1 MAKNVITGSKG
12 GSSKPKKPK
21 EMEDNL
27 ISINKI
33 KVLLAVSDGECD
45 PNFSLKN
52 LYLDDVVVQNEDGT
66 FNYEGVTAEFRP
78 GTQDQP
84 YIQGFTDTSS
94 EITVARDL
102 TTKTPYSISVTNKNL
117 SAIRIRVL
125 MPRGVTSEDD
135 GDLVGVRVE
144 YAVDMAVDGGSFNQV
159 MSDVIEGK
167 TTSGYDRSRRID
179 LPSFN
184 SQVILRVRRVT
195 PDSTSAKVA
204 DAIKLQ
210 SYAEV
215 IDAKFRYPLTGLV
228 YVEFDSELFPNQIP
242 NISTKKRWKLIN
254 IPSNYDP
261 IARTY
266 SGNWNGT
273 FKKAWSNNPA
283 WVLYD
288 LITNQRYGLDQR
300 ELGIPLDKWALYDAG
315 RYCDQ
320 MVPDGKG
327 GTEPRY
333 LCDVVIQSQVEAY
346 QLVTD
351 ICSIFRGMTFWNG
364 ESLSIVVDK
373 PREPSY
379 IFTNDNVVNGEFSYT
394 FASEKS
400 MYTSCNVTFDDEQ
413 NLYQQDVEPVF
424 DTEAALRFGHNPTS
438 ITAIGCTRRS
448 EANRRGRWILKTN
461 LRSTTV
467 NFATGLEGMIPTIGD
482 VVAISDNFWSSNL
495 ALNLSGRVME
505 VSGLQ
510 VFLPFKVD
518 ARAGD
523 FIMINKPDGK
533 PVKRTISRV
542 SADGKTI
549 ELNVGFGFDVKPDAV
564 FAIERTDIA
573 LQQYVVT
580 QITKGDGDEEF
591 TYSITAVQYDPN
603 KYDAIDYGVNVDD
616 RPTSIVD
623 PDRLAAPKNVRV
635 TSYSRVLQGVS
646 VETMHVSWDK
656 VPYASAYEM
665 QWRKGNGNWHNTPQ
679 TANKEIEVEG
689 IYAGNYAVRV
699 RSVSASGSSSGWSN
713 IVTASLTGKVGE
725 PGAPINLTASNDE
738 VFGIRVKWGMP
749 AGTEDTAYIELQ
761 QSETGNEESA
771 TLLTLV
777 PYPQSEYWHSILP
790 AGYVNHYRI
799 RSVDRIGNVSAWTNF
814 VRGQS
819 SIDLDE
825 ITGAILDDILES
837 EGLKDLIEGSIEQ
850 SDKIQD
856 AVNTAKD
863 AANKIKNQAQ
873 AVIENALATDVNL
886 RWNRVQNG
894 KRKAEIGQTVE
905 MVADEKQARIDAI
918 AKLRTEF
925 DKGITAEI
933 TKVIQ
938 LISDES
944 QTRATQVQELRAEFT
959 TEIGKTNASVQRA
972 EEAITNESEARAQ
985 AITNLDAKLTKVI
998 NDAKVELNANI
1009 QRVDQAV
1016 TDEAGARAQAIE
1028 SLKAEFKKT
1037 IDGAKKELTASIDRV
1052 DQAVTDESE
1061 ARAQA
1066 VQSLD
1071 AKLTKLVGD
1080 TKTEINASINR
1091 VDQAVANEAEA
1102 RANADTAL
1110 STQIGETKAA
1120 LTQKLDSW
1128 VTAENAGV
1136 MYGVNLGLKYK
1147 GKEYK
1152 AGMNLMLVGEGNNAK
1167 SQFLFSADRFAIIP
1181 SLERG
1186 DLKTL
1191 PFVVENNQVF
1201 MQSALIKDGT
1211 ITNAKIGDF
1220 IKSNNWDGNNGWYI
1234 GKDGWSSFLNVTV
1247 RGTIYGNDGYFNG
1260 TVYASRIE
1268 GDVMIAESD
1277 TIPFRSYDSVPKG
1290 DYEIFRING
1299 EDFDRQIDT
1308 NLIVWCSCSQ
1318 RNYFRL
1324 IVQTPGKGD
1333 VEYYYLDTGNE
1344 GGGRAFALRGFYIPA
1359 AGRGQQNRIIVRVQ
1373 ESRSSTIK
1381 TYTPWVE
1388 REMGQKYNDVTNS
1401 SINNRNFIR
1410 EKSYIA
1416 AYRAGRRI
1424 IA

>member
-944 QTRATQVQELRAEFT
+944 QTRATQVQELRVEFT

>member
-1 MAKNVITGSKG
+1 MIKSVITGSKG

-242 NISTKKRWKLIN
+242 NISTKKRWKLIS

-623 PDRLAAPKNVRV
+623 PDRLAAPKNVKV

-725 PGAPINLTASNDE
+725 PGAPINLTASTDE

-761 QSETGNEESA
+761 QSEIGSEESA

-825 ITGAILDDILES
+825 ITGDILDDILES

-944 QTRATQVQELRAEFT
+944 QTRATQVQELRTEFT

-1080 TKTEINASINR
+1080 TKTEVNASINR

-1152 AGMNLMLVGEGNNAK
+1152 AGMNLMLVGEGDNAK

>member
-195 PDSTSAKVA
+195 PDSNSAKVT

-623 PDRLAAPKNVRV
+623 QDRLAAPKNVKV

-725 PGAPINLTASNDE
+725 PGAPINLTASTDE

-761 QSETGNEESA
+761 QSETGSEESA

-825 ITGAILDDILES
+825 ITGDILDDILES

-894 KRKAEIGQTVE
+894 KRKAEIGQTAE

-933 TKVIQ
+933 TKVIR

-944 QTRATQVQELRAEFT
+944 QTRATQVQELRTEFT

-1080 TKTEINASINR
+1080 TKTEVNASINR

-1333 VEYYYLDTGNE
+1333 VEYYYLDTGNK

>member
-623 PDRLAAPKNVRV
+623 PDRLAAPKNVKV

-725 PGAPINLTASNDE
+725 PGAPINLTASTDE

-761 QSETGNEESA
+761 QSETGSEESA

-825 ITGAILDDILES
+825 ITGDILDDILES

-944 QTRATQVQELRAEFT
+944 QTRATQVQELRTEFT

-1080 TKTEINASINR
+1080 TKTEVNASINR

-1152 AGMNLMLVGEGNNAK
+1152 AGMNLMLVGEGDNAK